1 MLLQAFHRPFVSE
14 NYGYDAAGRFGRH
27 RYYNLTGL
35 YVYDGVPQGLYSRVA
50 LTPVISSQYSEK
62 TLPTLI
68 VQD

>member
-27 RYYNLTGL
+27 RYYNLTASMSTTACRRGFT
-35 YVYDGVPQGLYSRVA
+35 PAWRSRR
-50 LTPVISSQYSEK
+50 SSPPSTAKRRY
-62 TLPTLI
+62 PTLI